1 MGGHAADPA
10 LVERRALVEQA
21 MAAQPHA
28 PAVTVEQVPV
38 DDFAGVV
45 VRPEVVRLPLTVL
58 YFHGGGFRLGS
69 VRAWTPYLTRF
80 AHAAGVEVVAVDYSL
95 APEHHHPSAVDEAR
109 TAYRWAAGRGAP
121 VVVAGD
127 SAGGNLAACLALDA
141 GRGDL
146 EPHAATI
153 LLSPW
158 LDLTVTNRSFEEN
171 AGTDKLFSRAAAEE
185 AARLYGGGHD
195 AADPAL
201 SPGRGDW
208 AGQPPLFLEAS
219 STEVLRDD
227 ARHLAAAA
235 VTAGVQVWF
244 REFPRQPH
252 DWHIAHPAPP
262 ATVESLRAVG
272 AFLDTVADGIAGRD

>member
-1 MGGHAADPA
+1 MSGQTVDPA
-10 LVERRALVEQA
+10 LAERRVLVERA
-21 MAAQPHA
+21 MAAQTHA
-28 PAVTVEQVPV
+28 RGVVVDRVPV

-45 VRPEVVRLPLTVL
+45 VRPEAPRSPLTVL

-95 APEHHHPSAVDEAR
+95 APEQCYPTAVEEAR
-109 TAYRWAAGRGAP
+109 TAYRWATGRGAP
-121 VVVAGD
+121 VVLAGD
-127 SAGGNLAACLALDA
+127 SAGGNLAAGLALDA

-146 EPHAATI
+146 PAHAATI

-158 LDLTVTNRSFEEN
+158 LDLTVTNRSYGDN
-171 AGTDKLFSRAAAEE
+171 AATDAMFSRAAAEE
-185 AARLYGGGHD
+185 ASRMYAGGRD
-195 AADPAL
+195 TADPAI
-201 SPGRGDW
+201 SPGLGDW

-235 VTAGVQVWF
+235 VAAGVQVWF

-252 DWHIAHPAPP
+252 DWHIIDPAPP

-272 AFLDTVADGIAGRD
+272 AFLDTVADGVAGRG